1 MNTSPLAMSIE
12 FTERA
17 KPYLA
22 HAEGG
27 ALKLSGHL
35 QLSALAK
42 GDKVRFDS
50 IERCPWFVVSERQW
64 SIADGSSTLTIWLDE
79 AD

>member
-1 MNTSPLAMSIE
+1 MSSKFSLRIE

-22 HAEGG
+22 HVKTGEFGILG
-27 ALKLSGHL
+27 DLRIQPPAL
-35 QLSALAK
+35 
-42 GDKVRFDS
+42 GDKIALEGID
-50 IERCPWFVVSERQW
+50 RCPWFVVVERQW
-64 SIADGSSTLTIWLDE
+64 LFAHGSATLTIWLDE

>member
-1 MNTSPLAMSIE
+1 MNTSPLALRIA

-22 HAEGG
+22 HAAGG
-27 ALKLSGHL
+27 ELKLSGHV

-50 IERCPWFVVSERQW
+50 IDRCPWFVVAERQW
-64 SIADGSSTLTIWLDE
+64 SVADGSATLTIWLDE
-79 AD
+79 AE